1 MKLWFFWNILHCLT
15 SEQNIID
22 LPKSKDFSNLQ
33 LLKNSF
39 IWIDI
44 FFFITL
50 TFKIKMPDHLGADQ
64 RKTKED
70 KDEDKPI
77 QG

>member
-1 MKLWFFWNILHCLT
+1 MNRHFF
-15 SEQNIID
+15 
-22 LPKSKDFSNLQ
+22 
-33 LLKNSF
+33 LL
-39 IWIDI
+39 
-44 FFFITL
+44 L

-70 KDEDKPI
+70 KEEDKPI

>member
-1 MKLWFFWNILHCLT
+1 MNRHFFSL
-15 SEQNIID
+15 
-22 LPKSKDFSNLQ
+22 
-33 LLKNSF
+33 
-39 IWIDI
+39 
-44 FFFITL
+44 L

-70 KDEDKPI
+70 KEEDKPI